1 MKYWEVQALVDFM
14 YKGEVNVTQEELSSL
29 LKAAEALEVRGL
41 CGQHEQGMA
50 DKLTLPRGTEAAHDT
65 SGQKKRRM
73 DSEVKEINTTPSNGD
88 SNNSGSHLTQ
98 MKTGVHDQPK
108 NDHHTSTPS
117 TPSGAHVSN
126 ILKFI
131 VEVKQEA
138 HLADNG
144 LFEDLDDDFYQDDNS
159 LQIDETGSAYS
170 LAGPSVQ
177 LDSSPGFA
185 SNAGS
190 SQKIQVLQQYA
201 HLLSTQQYKQ
211 YSQETLERAVLD
223 LKLGKFSS
231 IRACARHHGIPMTTL
246 RYRAKFK
253 FDTPTNKS
261 RLGEG
266 NHWNL
271 NNGYPNVILTESS
284 NYSTTP
290 SPNNNENPGKIQR
303 IRRSDAELLSAAD
316 SICKGMTFQKASQ
329 TFNIPMSTIRFY
341 MARKGMLPSRRRGR
355 RISQGLEQGGG
366 PGSGMGQPPQQ
377 PQGPQPGA
385 GMAQSHQPPPHQA
398 MGYSQQPPPTMSLQN
413 PYFKQEPS
421 GY

>member
-1 MKYWEVQALVDFM
+1 MAASKETQQFCVRWNSYQSNLQSAFPKLLTNEHFVDVTLACESRMVKCHKVVLSACSAYFEKLLVQNPCQHPIIFMKDMKYWEVQALVDFM

-117 TPSGAHVSN
+117 TPSGAHV
-126 ILKFI
+126 
-131 VEVKQEA
+131 KQEA

-177 LDSSPGFA
+177 LDSSP
-185 SNAGS
+185 
-190 SQKIQVLQQYA
+190 
-201 HLLSTQQYKQ
+201 
-211 YSQETLERAVLD
+211 
-223 LKLGKFSS
+223 
-231 IRACARHHGIPMTTL
+231 
-246 RYRAKFK
+246 
-253 FDTPTNKS
+253 
-261 RLGEG
+261 EG

>member
-1 MKYWEVQALVDFM
+1 MAASKETQQFCVRWNSYQSNLQSAFPKLLTNEHFVDVTLACESRMVKCHKVVLSACSAYFEKLLVQNPCQHPIIFMKDMKYWEVQALVDFM
-14 YKGEVNVTQEELSSL
+14 YKGEVNVTQEELASL

-50 DKLTLPRGTEAAHDT
+50 DKLTLPRGTEAAHDP

-117 TPSGAHVSN
+117 TPSGAHV
-126 ILKFI
+126 
-131 VEVKQEA
+131 KQEA

-177 LDSSPGFA
+177 LDSSPG
-185 SNAGS
+185 
-190 SQKIQVLQQYA
+190 
-201 HLLSTQQYKQ
+201 
-211 YSQETLERAVLD
+211 
-223 LKLGKFSS
+223 
-231 IRACARHHGIPMTTL
+231 
-246 RYRAKFK
+246 
-253 FDTPTNKS
+253 
-261 RLGEG
+261 

-290 SPNNNENPGKIQR
+290 SPSNNENPGKIQR

-377 PQGPQPGA
+377 SQGPQPGA